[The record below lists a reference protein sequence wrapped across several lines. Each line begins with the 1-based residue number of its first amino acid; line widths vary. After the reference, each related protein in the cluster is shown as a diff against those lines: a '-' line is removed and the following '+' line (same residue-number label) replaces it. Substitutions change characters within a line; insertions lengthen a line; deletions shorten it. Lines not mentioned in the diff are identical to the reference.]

1 LILRWRCGFEDGKFS
16 LAREVDGFGEDF
28 GGLLWG
34 VEAHRVFG
42 GDEIESPLGLP
53 LQFEPRLKLFLAGV
67 SFLAATIASIRS

>member
-1 LILRWRCGFEDGKFS
+1 M
-16 LAREVDGFGEDF
+16 AREVDGFGEDF

-53 LQFEPRLKLFLAGV
+53 LQFEPRLKSFLAGA
-67 SFLAATIASIRS
+67 SFFGGDNCVDLILRALPPRSSSW